1 MGRLTKIWVDPN
13 ACVYNMSSI
22 IDKAELDKT
31 RGQCLMNN
39 KFDEC
44 LFHHGCQMSRVW
56 IKIRKALSFVMSD
69 VLSELSHS
77 YGDILVVKGPI
88 FWMSLSCFMTCLLNQ
103 ISNLEWT
110 DKLKQF
116 AKWWRNPV
124 LLTMFSIMFWIL
136 INQSVTLVSEN
147 TFDTVKGLKVD
158 WLLKWSFQQ
167 SIRTWV
173 FNKYGFPE
181 NMGPS
186 LQGKVCLVT
195 GAARGIGRG
204 WELRFLISMFP
215 SFHKYWW
222 LHCGWFWELT
232 NEKSGIALQLGG
244 AGATVYI
251 TGRTLANLEDCAKE
265 IKVLEQRVRWTIEHC
280 YCVTRAPVLNFIR
293 SWVALSF
300 KVVSLSVCQACV
312 TPFQI
317 STLCNI

>member
-1 MGRLTKIWVDPN
+1 M
-13 ACVYNMSSI
+13 
-22 IDKAELDKT
+22 
-31 RGQCLMNN
+31 
-39 KFDEC
+39 
-44 LFHHGCQMSRVW
+44 
-56 IKIRKALSFVMSD
+56 
-69 VLSELSHS
+69 
-77 YGDILVVKGPI
+77 KGPI
-88 FWMSLSCFMTCLLNQ
+88 FWMSLSSFMTCLLNQ

-173 FNKYGFPE
+173 FNKYGFSE

-204 WELRFLISMFP
+204 WELRFLISIWKFYLNNC
-215 SFHKYWW
+215 HVAVIAK
-222 LHCGWFWELT
+222 
-232 NEKSGIALQLGG
+232 GIL
-244 AGATVYI
+244 
-251 TGRTLANLEDCAKE
+251 
-265 IKVLEQRVRWTIEHC
+265 W
-280 YCVTRAPVLNFIR
+280 IR
-293 SWVALSF
+293 SFFCYSWAVHFFATQF
-300 KVVSLSVCQACV
+300 IIK
-312 TPFQI
+312 
-317 STLCNI
+317 

>member
-1 MGRLTKIWVDPN
+1 
-13 ACVYNMSSI
+13 
-22 IDKAELDKT
+22 
-31 RGQCLMNN
+31 
-39 KFDEC
+39 
-44 LFHHGCQMSRVW
+44 
-56 IKIRKALSFVMSD
+56 
-69 VLSELSHS
+69 
-77 YGDILVVKGPI
+77 
-88 FWMSLSCFMTCLLNQ
+88 MTCLLNQ

-173 FNKYGFPE
+173 FNKYGFSE

-215 SFHKYWW
+215 SFHKYWS

-280 YCVTRAPVLNFIR
+280 YLLYICHTANQGCATRCILAFGMWGNGERKRKWREIHSLHFFFFLHFLILFSYPPFLSIAYIKICRKVLNR
-293 SWVALSF
+293 AL
-300 KVVSLSVCQACV
+300 LSRIAQK
-312 TPFQI
+312 
-317 STLCNI
+317 LNICAMRK

>member
-1 MGRLTKIWVDPN
+1 M
-13 ACVYNMSSI
+13 
-22 IDKAELDKT
+22 
-31 RGQCLMNN
+31 
-39 KFDEC
+39 
-44 LFHHGCQMSRVW
+44 
-56 IKIRKALSFVMSD
+56 
-69 VLSELSHS
+69 
-77 YGDILVVKGPI
+77 KGPI
-88 FWMSLSCFMTCLLNQ
+88 FWMLLSCFMTCLLNQ

-215 SFHKYWW
+215 SFHKYWS

-293 SWVALSF
+293 SWV
-300 KVVSLSVCQACV
+300 
-312 TPFQI
+312 
-317 STLCNI
+317 

>member
-1 MGRLTKIWVDPN
+1 M
-13 ACVYNMSSI
+13 
-22 IDKAELDKT
+22 
-31 RGQCLMNN
+31 
-39 KFDEC
+39 FDEQQVWWVPISSWLSNVKSVNKDKKGFIFC
-44 LFHHGCQMSRVW
+44 HEWCTQWTKSQLRWHNSRERSHLLNVAQLFHDLFIESNQQFRVDRQVKT
-56 IKIRKALSFVMSD
+56 ICK
-69 VLSELSHS
+69 
-77 YGDILVVKGPI
+77 VVEK
-88 FWMSLSCFMTCLLNQ
+88 SS
-103 ISNLEWT
+103 
-110 DKLKQF
+110 
-116 AKWWRNPV
+116 
-124 LLTMFSIMFWIL
+124 TMFPIIFWIL

-204 WELRFLISMFP
+204 WELRFLISMF
-215 SFHKYWW
+215 SSCHDHWS
-222 LHCGWFWELT
+222 LHCRCFWELT

-251 TGRTLANLEDCAKE
+251 TGRTLANLEECAKE

-280 YCVTRAPVLNFIR
+280 
-293 SWVALSF
+293 
-300 KVVSLSVCQACV
+300 
-312 TPFQI
+312 
-317 STLCNI
+317 